1 MGLRADRG
9 RTARWGSPH
18 DPTRQP
24 KGSTTTASTSCRLSI
39 WSPRVTSTTRAE
51 FTSGSRARE
60 LRGFDHHSF
69 GVAVSMDLGVETV
82 DGPAGRRL
90 AQGGDQSVDD
100 RCYGSQGQGPG
111 NRQSESAV
119 LDPGLAHAG
128 RVPREDVADG
138 HNPIVE
144 SVGQCS
150 LPDNGLVVA
159 GFVQDHLDPA
169 R

>member
-1 MGLRADRG
+1 V
-9 RTARWGSPH
+9 
-18 DPTRQP
+18 QP
-24 KGSTTTASTSCRLSI
+24 
-39 WSPRVTSTTRAE
+39 
-51 FTSGSRARE
+51 
-60 LRGFDHHSF
+60 
-69 GVAVSMDLGVETV
+69 V

-90 AQGGDQSVDD
+90 AQGGHQSVDGC
-100 RCYGSQGQGPG
+100 RYGGQRQGPG

-128 RVPREDVADG
+128 RVPREDVADR
-138 HNPIVE
+138 HSPIVE